1 MSENETK
8 RRTADIEILEDN
20 DFSYEGFQV
29 VRGEFFSHIYE
40 PSFTLNQNK
49 ISVNMACIR
58 KLPEVEYVQA
68 LVNPE
73 TKKLAIRPCREE
85 EKDSFRWCSAGKKV
99 SPKQVTCKIFFGKIF
114 ALMGWDPNHRYKLL
128 GKLIRSNGE
137 LLFTFDL
144 ANPEIY
150 ERKVNEDGKVKAS
163 RTPVYPEDWK
173 NQFGLSVEEHQ
184 RNLQVNIFDGY
195 SIFGVKENRKASAST
210 PDRNEESEVSDHEQ
224 SDIATA
230 STLY

>member
-1 MSENETK
+1 MSETENK
-8 RRTADIEILEDN
+8 RRTADIEIIEDDSFN
-20 DFSYEGFQV
+20 YEGFQV

-49 ISVNMACIR
+49 VSVNMACIR

-73 TKKLAIRPCREE
+73 TKKLAIRPCMEE
-85 EKDSFRWCSAGKKV
+85 EKDSFRWCSTGKKV
-99 SPKQVTCKIFFGKIF
+99 APKQVTCKIFFGKIF
-114 ALMGWDPNHRYKLL
+114 ALMGWNPNHRYKLL

-150 ERKVNEDGKVKAS
+150 ERKVSYDGKVKAS

-184 RNLQVNIFDGY
+184 RNLQVNIFEGY
-195 SIFGVKENRKASAST
+195 SIFGVQEKKQSAAGQSTEN
-210 PDRNEESEVSDHEQ
+210 ESEVATNEQ
-224 SDIATA
+224 SGNT
-230 STLY
+230 TTNRLY